1 VPVPRLAPIAFAVVA
16 IAATAASGC
25 GPATEARRSAAPA
38 SSADALQKSI
48 VKANLGREG
57 DPDLGA
63 RYQEINR
70 RHFEALL
77 PAIPV
82 RWEPRLSEVD
92 AQSADGLKLL
102 GTFGKLGER
111 AVILLNPSLQ
121 TDEDDLARA
130 LAHEMV
136 HAYLATTL
144 GDEDVKHGL
153 SYQAVLR
160 RLASEGAF
168 KGIPSTEIERQQLRT
183 WLDQAKPG
191 LDSEA
196 AVSAFNREVERY
208 NLMLL
213 YPNGE
218 DKER

>member
-1 VPVPRLAPIAFAVVA
+1 MSAAGCGQVRQAPAPIN
-16 IAATAASGC
+16 
-25 GPATEARRSAAPA
+25 
-38 SSADALQKSI
+38 SADALQKSI
-48 VKANLGREG
+48 VKATLGREG

-70 RHFEALL
+70 RHFEGLL

-92 AQSADGLKLL
+92 ARSADGLKLL

-121 TDEDDLARA
+121 SDQDDLKRA

-136 HAYLATTL
+136 HAYLTTTL
-144 GDEDVKHGL
+144 GDEDVRHGL

-160 RLASEGAF
+160 RLAAEGAF
-168 KGIPSTEIERQQLRT
+168 KGIPSTELEREQLRA